1 MQFIPAIDLM
11 DGSVVRL
18 SKGEESTRKGYGVSP
33 IDAALEWQR
42 QGAEYIHIIDLD
54 AAFGKTPNTELIK
67 QIVSKLDV
75 PVQVGGGIRSYEKAA
90 ELLDS
95 GVGRVIL
102 GSMPIKEPE
111 ETKRLL
117 ESYGPERIVIALD
130 HRSGF
135 ITIKGWQE
143 TTEEKLDDVL
153 ERYVE
158 AGFKWF
164 LVTNVD
170 TDGMFSGPD
179 VETFNRIASKA
190 NIIASGGV
198 SELKDLTELTGIGTA
213 SVVVGKALYED
224 RFTVTDALETI
235 KEAQQC

>member
-1 MQFIPAIDLM
+1 MKFIPAIDLM
-11 DGSVVRL
+11 DGAVVRL
-18 SKGEESTRKGYGVSP
+18 TKGEESTRKGYGITPVE
-33 IDAALEWQR
+33 AALEWQK

-54 AAFGKTPNTELIK
+54 AAFGKKLNTELIK
-67 QIVSKLDV
+67 EIIAKLDV

-90 ELLDS
+90 EYLDS

-102 GSMPIKEPE
+102 GSMPIKKPE
-111 ETKRLL
+111 ETQRLL

-130 HRSGF
+130 HRNGN

-143 TTEEKLDDVL
+143 TTNEKLDDVL

-179 VETFNRIASKA
+179 VETFNRIVSKA
-190 NIIASGGV
+190 SIIASGGV
-198 SELKDLTELTGIGTA
+198 SKLADLTQLTSIGA
-213 SVVVGKALYED
+213 DAVVVGKALYEN
-224 RFTVTDALETI
+224 RFTVTDALKTI
-235 KEAQQC
+235 KETRQC